1 MTRNILIIDDV
12 KEQARGL
19 TKALKSKIPEAEISC
34 VHEENEIFDAV
45 ENRFYN
51 LALVDLRMDNYN
63 FDGIKVIQRIIEV
76 NPFAKIIIMS
86 AFSSEYFFKL
96 KDILLSGKILDVSDK
111 ESFETWIPKLAIKI
125 NAYYHEYEEN
135 PSEINSALLQFYAD
149 AKNEEDTFKKGK
161 KFENFVS
168 LLFGSFGYK
177 EIRNRIIDKSLN
189 EVDLIVRNEIDDK
202 FLNKFGKYLLIECK
216 NKPNDAVSKND
227 FIVFANKLE
236 NTNGLAELGILI
248 TSGYISWNT
257 YIQAVRTSNSK
268 QKVLFLSNPQIE
280 RIISSDDKKETFKK
294 IIDEQV
300 KDN

>member
-45 ENRFYN
+45 ENKFYN
-51 LALVDLRMDNYN
+51 LALVDLRMDKYN

-86 AFSSEYFFKL
+86 AFSSEYFLKL
-96 KDILLSGKILDVSDK
+96 KDILLSGKILDVADK
-111 ESFETWIPKLAIKI
+111 ESFETWIPKLVTKI
-125 NAYYHEYEEN
+125 NSYYQEYEEN

-177 EIRNRIIDKSLN
+177 EIRNRVIDKSLN

-202 FLNKFGKYLLIECK
+202 FLDKFGKYLLIECK
-216 NKPNDAVSKND
+216 NKPNDGVSKND

-257 YIQAVRTSNSK
+257 YTQAVRTSNSK